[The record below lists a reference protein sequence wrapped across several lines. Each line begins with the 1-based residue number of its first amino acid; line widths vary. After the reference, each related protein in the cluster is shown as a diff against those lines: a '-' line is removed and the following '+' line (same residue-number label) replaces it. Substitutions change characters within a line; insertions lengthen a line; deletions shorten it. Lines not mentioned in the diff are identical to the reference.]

1 MASGGKILVYAEVDD
16 GSSLQQVVDYALD
29 SGSTITVCEVVPAP
43 PRNSDSQ
50 GVIERVYECRW
61 ALAFQRLRQICDRFS
76 EHMEIDYGVFSG
88 EPFIA
93 ITEQVQEQ
101 GFDLVAHISSFSADD
116 APFATLNATGMHLM
130 RKCPCAVWAIRAG
143 TNSTNSDIVVALDRD
158 RGPQADRA
166 ELFGQRIIS
175 TALEHAR
182 ARGGSLHIVHA
193 WEPFGL
199 ELLDHPS
206 LALSTEEREFYCS
219 QQRVETESWFYELLS
234 QFASEAPSQA
244 EGVEQTSAT
253 RQWLG
258 ENKVEITSSLLFAKP
273 LAAIK
278 SVLFETQAGLLVL
291 GNVGSSSHP
300 GVLIGPTT
308 ESLLAQCAV
317 PTLALKPADYVSPL
331 SRPPINS

>member
-1 MASGGKILVYAEVDD
+1 MVSGRKILVYAEVDD
-16 GSSLQQVVDYALD
+16 GSCLQQVVDYALD
-29 SGSTITVCEVVPAP
+29 SASSITVCEVVPAP

-50 GVIERVYECRW
+50 GVIDRVYEFRW
-61 ALAFQRLRQICDRFS
+61 ALAFQRLRHICDRFS

-101 GFDLVAHISSFSADD
+101 GFNLVVHISSFSDND
-116 APFATLNATGMHLM
+116 APYATLNATGMHLM
-130 RKCPCAVWAIRAG
+130 RKCPCAVWAIRAA
-143 TNSTNSDIVVALDRD
+143 TSASNEDVVVALDRD
-158 RGPQADRA
+158 RGPHADRA
-166 ELFGQRIIS
+166 ELFAQSIIS
-175 TALEHAR
+175 TALEHAK
-182 ARGGSLHIVHA
+182 ASGGRLHIVHA

-206 LALSTEEREFYCS
+206 LALNAEEREFYCS
-219 QQRVETESWFYELLS
+219 QQRVETETWFHALMS
-234 QFASEAPSQA
+234 QFASEVAQTAPGR
-244 EGVEQTSAT
+244 ENTSTT
-253 RQWLG
+253 RQWQA
-258 ENKVEITSSLLFAKP
+258 ENGVKITSSLQFQKP

-278 SVLFETQAGLLVL
+278 SVLRDTQAGLLVL

-308 ESLLAQCAV
+308 ESLLAQCTV

-331 SRPPINS
+331 SRPPINP